1 MTSLRENIKKSL
13 DDNLKKRDNIATATL
28 RLILAAVKDSDIE
41 NRSKNFRTFDIYFVC
56 TYYSN
61 MGKSKGNNLFKIRGV
76 SKNFLVTSNRCIE
89 TNFTKEIS
97 VITETLSK
105 KMMTIIQY

>member
-41 NRSKNFRTFDIYFVC
+41 NRRKKGRHYLRSTNSFASSKY
-56 TYYSN
+56 
-61 MGKSKGNNLFKIRGV
+61 G
-76 SKNFLVTSNRCIE
+76 
-89 TNFTKEIS
+89 
-97 VITETLSK
+97 
-105 KMMTIIQY
+105 

>member
-41 NRSKNFRTFDIYFVC
+41 NRTKKRRHYLRSTNSFASSKY
-56 TYYSN
+56 
-61 MGKSKGNNLFKIRGV
+61 G
-76 SKNFLVTSNRCIE
+76 
-89 TNFTKEIS
+89 
-97 VITETLSK
+97 
-105 KMMTIIQY
+105 